1 MDVRLPIG
9 GLLTIVGFLITGF
22 GLATSADS
30 QLYAKSLGVN
40 VNEWWG
46 TFMLLFGLVMLW
58 LARRK

>member
-9 GLLTIVGFLITGF
+9 GLLTVVGFLITGF
-22 GLATSADS
+22 GLATNADS
-30 QLYAKSLGVN
+30 QLYVKSLGVN

-46 TFMLLFGLVMLW
+46 TFMFLFGLAMLW

>member
-9 GLLTIVGFLITGF
+9 GLLTIVGFLITAF
-22 GLATSADS
+22 GLATNADS
-30 QLYAKSLGVN
+30 ELYTKSLGVN

-46 TFMLLFGLVMLW
+46 TFMLLFGLAMLW

>member
-9 GLLTIVGFLITGF
+9 GLLTIVGFLIAGF
-22 GLATSADS
+22 GLATSSDG

-46 TFMLLFGLVMLW
+46 TFMFLFGLAMLW